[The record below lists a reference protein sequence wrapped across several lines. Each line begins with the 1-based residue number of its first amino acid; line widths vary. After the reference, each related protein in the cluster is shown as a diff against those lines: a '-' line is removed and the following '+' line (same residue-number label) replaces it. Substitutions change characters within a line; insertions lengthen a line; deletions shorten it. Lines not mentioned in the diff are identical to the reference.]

1 MNNNEMSNI
10 QSQLEQEDSVDIK
23 SWIVKFLSY
32 WYLFLIF
39 GFLAVVGGYLFNR
52 YADRV
57 YQVSSTI
64 YIKEQKMGMDAA
76 AMMTGMNFRNRGN
89 VDNEIDVLRSRML
102 AEKTLKKL
110 DFDVSYFAKGRI
122 STVEQYGDNPFTV
135 EIDYSEPQMVG
146 VVYNVT
152 LLDDGRF
159 KLSAESKGAAIYDF
173 ANDMFVG
180 RKENIAIS
188 GVYNFGDTIRNGNN
202 VFRIILNKHY
212 NYDRDSKTKLMFR
225 LNDLNSQIKMMSNM
239 SVATTS
245 KESTILLVT
254 LKGSNPRKI
263 TTYLN
268 QLCSEFVLRD
278 LESKNRVSE
287 NTIMFIDNELVGI
300 QENLNKAEV
309 DLQNFQQG
317 NDFMNLSTQAEDLFN
332 YLKEQ
337 ERRRAELKLNLK
349 YYNDLKE
356 YVTENLN
363 EPDKLIAPSA
373 MGIQEPLLNSLVS
386 KLVEL
391 SSKKSI
397 QLITSTEKNPIVV
410 TIDQQISQTK
420 QTLLENINNMINNAK
435 LTLKEIAGNISN
447 LDVQLKSLP
456 ETQRQLIGY
465 ERKFAYS
472 ENLYNFLMERRSEA
486 QILKASNTPD
496 NEVID
501 VASLSLVRMV
511 SPVVMKN
518 YLFAIMLGLLIPVA
532 YILLKEFF
540 NTKVLERKDVE
551 KVTKFPIIGQIPLV
565 LTNHPDSKTLVIE
578 SPKSHAAEAFRSIR
592 TNIDYIVQGKEKS
605 TVMVT
610 GDIAS
615 VGKTYISINLA
626 SIYALYGK
634 KTVLVGF
641 DLRKPRLYQE
651 FGLSNKVGVSSYLAN
666 KASLTDI
673 VQSSGKLPSLDVI
686 CAGPVP
692 PNPAELIASKRC
704 AELFAELKEKYDYI
718 IMDTPPLA
726 LVTDSLL
733 LVKYCDATTYV
744 VRQGVTNK
752 KVFGYCIKDLE
763 ERGIKANIIIN
774 GIKYSGTYCY
784 RCSYGYG
791 YVYGYG
797 YGNSYGYYGSDEKQ
811 KDNDAS

>member
-23 SWIVKFLSY
+23 NLIVKFLSY

-39 GFLAVVGGYLFNR
+39 GFLAVVGGFLFNR

-122 STVEQYGDNPFTV
+122 ATVEQYGDNPFTV

-159 KLSAESKGAAIYDF
+159 KLSAESKDAAIYDF

-180 RKENIAIS
+180 STENIDIS
-188 GVYNFGDTIRNGNN
+188 GVYSFGDTIRNGNN

-212 NYDRDSKTKLMFR
+212 NYDRDSKTKLLFC

-317 NDFMNLSTQAEDLFN
+317 NDFMNLSTQANDLFN

-337 ERRRAELKLNLK
+337 ERRRAELELNLK

-435 LTLKEIAGNISN
+435 LTLKEIDGNISN
-447 LDVQLKSLP
+447 LDVQVKSLP

-472 ENLYNFLMERRSEA
+472 ENLYNFLMQRRSEA

-501 VASLSLVRMV
+501 VASLSLAKMV

-518 YLFAIMLGLLIPVA
+518 YLFAIILGLLIPVA
-532 YILLKEFF
+532 YIMLKEFF
-540 NTKVLERKDVE
+540 NTKVLERKDIE

-565 LTNHPDSKTLVIE
+565 STDNPNSKTFVIE
-578 SPKSHAAEAFRSIR
+578 SPKSPAPEAFRTRR
-592 TNIDYIVQGKEKS
+592 TNID
-605 TVMVT
+605 
-610 GDIAS
+610 
-615 VGKTYISINLA
+615 
-626 SIYALYGK
+626 
-634 KTVLVGF
+634 
-641 DLRKPRLYQE
+641 
-651 FGLSNKVGVSSYLAN
+651 
-666 KASLTDI
+666 
-673 VQSSGKLPSLDVI
+673 
-686 CAGPVP
+686 
-692 PNPAELIASKRC
+692 
-704 AELFAELKEKYDYI
+704 
-718 IMDTPPLA
+718 
-726 LVTDSLL
+726 
-733 LVKYCDATTYV
+733 
-744 VRQGVTNK
+744 
-752 KVFGYCIKDLE
+752 
-763 ERGIKANIIIN
+763 
-774 GIKYSGTYCY
+774 
-784 RCSYGYG
+784 
-791 YVYGYG
+791 
-797 YGNSYGYYGSDEKQ
+797 
-811 KDNDAS
+811 

>member
-23 SWIVKFLSY
+23 NWIVKFLSY

-39 GFLAVVGGYLFNR
+39 GFLAVVGGFLFNR

-122 STVEQYGDNPFTV
+122 ATVEQYGDNPFTV

-159 KLSAESKGAAIYDF
+159 KLSAESKDAAIYDF

-180 RKENIAIS
+180 RKENIDIS
-188 GVYNFGDTIRNGNN
+188 GVYSFGDTIRNGNN

-337 ERRRAELKLNLK
+337 ERRRAELELNLK

-420 QTLLENINNMINNAK
+420 QTLLENINNMINNTK
-435 LTLKEIAGNISN
+435 LTLKEIDGNISN
-447 LDVQLKSLP
+447 LDVQVKSLP

-472 ENLYNFLMERRSEA
+472 ENLYNFLMQRRSEA
-486 QILKASNTPD
+486 QILKQ
-496 NEVID
+496 VI
-501 VASLSLVRMV
+501 
-511 SPVVMKN
+511 
-518 YLFAIMLGLLIPVA
+518 LLI
-532 YILLKEFF
+532 
-540 NTKVLERKDVE
+540 TK
-551 KVTKFPIIGQIPLV
+551 
-565 LTNHPDSKTLVIE
+565 
-578 SPKSHAAEAFRSIR
+578 
-592 TNIDYIVQGKEKS
+592 
-605 TVMVT
+605 
-610 GDIAS
+610 
-615 VGKTYISINLA
+615 
-626 SIYALYGK
+626 
-634 KTVLVGF
+634 
-641 DLRKPRLYQE
+641 
-651 FGLSNKVGVSSYLAN
+651 
-666 KASLTDI
+666 
-673 VQSSGKLPSLDVI
+673 
-686 CAGPVP
+686 
-692 PNPAELIASKRC
+692 
-704 AELFAELKEKYDYI
+704 
-718 IMDTPPLA
+718 
-726 LVTDSLL
+726 
-733 LVKYCDATTYV
+733 
-744 VRQGVTNK
+744 
-752 KVFGYCIKDLE
+752 
-763 ERGIKANIIIN
+763 
-774 GIKYSGTYCY
+774 
-784 RCSYGYG
+784 
-791 YVYGYG
+791 
-797 YGNSYGYYGSDEKQ
+797 
-811 KDNDAS
+811 

>member
-122 STVEQYGDNPFTV
+122 ATVEQYGDNPFTV

-159 KLSAESKGAAIYDF
+159 KLSAESKDAAIYDF

-180 RKENIAIS
+180 RKENIDIS
-188 GVYNFGDTIRNGNN
+188 GVYSFGDTIRNGNN

-254 LKGSNPRKI
+254 LKGSTPRKI

-317 NDFMNLSTQAEDLFN
+317 NDFMNLSTQ
-332 YLKEQ
+332 
-337 ERRRAELKLNLK
+337 
-349 YYNDLKE
+349 
-356 YVTENLN
+356 
-363 EPDKLIAPSA
+363 P
-373 MGIQEPLLNSLVS
+373 
-386 KLVEL
+386 
-391 SSKKSI
+391 
-397 QLITSTEKNPIVV
+397 
-410 TIDQQISQTK
+410 
-420 QTLLENINNMINNAK
+420 
-435 LTLKEIAGNISN
+435 
-447 LDVQLKSLP
+447 
-456 ETQRQLIGY
+456 
-465 ERKFAYS
+465 
-472 ENLYNFLMERRSEA
+472 
-486 QILKASNTPD
+486 
-496 NEVID
+496 
-501 VASLSLVRMV
+501 
-511 SPVVMKN
+511 
-518 YLFAIMLGLLIPVA
+518 
-532 YILLKEFF
+532 
-540 NTKVLERKDVE
+540 
-551 KVTKFPIIGQIPLV
+551 
-565 LTNHPDSKTLVIE
+565 
-578 SPKSHAAEAFRSIR
+578 
-592 TNIDYIVQGKEKS
+592 
-605 TVMVT
+605 
-610 GDIAS
+610 
-615 VGKTYISINLA
+615 
-626 SIYALYGK
+626 
-634 KTVLVGF
+634 
-641 DLRKPRLYQE
+641 
-651 FGLSNKVGVSSYLAN
+651 
-666 KASLTDI
+666 
-673 VQSSGKLPSLDVI
+673 
-686 CAGPVP
+686 
-692 PNPAELIASKRC
+692 
-704 AELFAELKEKYDYI
+704 
-718 IMDTPPLA
+718 
-726 LVTDSLL
+726 
-733 LVKYCDATTYV
+733 
-744 VRQGVTNK
+744 
-752 KVFGYCIKDLE
+752 
-763 ERGIKANIIIN
+763 
-774 GIKYSGTYCY
+774 
-784 RCSYGYG
+784 
-791 YVYGYG
+791 
-797 YGNSYGYYGSDEKQ
+797 
-811 KDNDAS
+811 